1 MSILAI
7 TEPCQ
12 AANPIMRAPWKT
24 ATALLVGM
32 VVAGGDAAAAEPKVA
47 VFDFELV
54 DTSLEGA
61 TYGPRADQQARLVHI
76 TDQLRDRLAKSGR
89 VAVVDIAP
97 VAAQA
102 KATNLRTC
110 DGCDTDLANQLGA
123 DFAVVGWVQKV
134 SNLILNMNII
144 VRDAKTARVISLK
157 SVDMR
162 GNTDE
167 TWARALDWLVRDDLL
182 PVHGQGVFQ

>member
-1 MSILAI
+1 MSMAI

-61 TYGPRADQQARLVHI
+61 TYGPRADQQTRLVQI
-76 TDQLRDRLAKSGR
+76 TDQLRDRLASGR

-110 DGCDTDLANQLGA
+110 DGCDADFANQLGA
-123 DFAVVGWVQKV
+123 DFAVIGWVQKV
-134 SNLILNMNII
+134 SNLILNMNIM
-144 VRDAKTARVISLK
+144 VRDAKTARVTSLK

-167 TWARALDWLVRDDLL
+167 SWSRAVDWLVRNDLL
-182 PVHGQGVFQ
+182 AVRGQGVFQ

>member
-1 MSILAI
+1 
-7 TEPCQ
+7 
-12 AANPIMRAPWKT
+12 MRAPWKI

-32 VVAGGDAAAAEPKVA
+32 VAVAGGAAAEPKVA

-61 TYGPRADQQARLVHI
+61 TYGPRADQQTRLVHI
-76 TDQLRDRLAKSGR
+76 TDQLRERLAKSGR

-102 KATNLRTC
+102 KAINLRTC
-110 DGCDTDLANQLGA
+110 DGCDADFAKLLGA
-123 DFAVVGWVQKV
+123 DFAVIGWVQKV

-167 TWARALDWLVRDDLL
+167 TWSRAVDWLVRNDLL
-182 PVHGQGVFQ
+182 AVHGQGVFQ

>member
-1 MSILAI
+1 
-7 TEPCQ
+7 
-12 AANPIMRAPWKT
+12 MRTPWKI
-24 ATALLVGM
+24 AAALLVG
-32 VVAGGDAAAAEPKVA
+32 VVAAAGAAAAAEPKVA

-61 TYGPRADQQARLVHI
+61 TYGPRADQQTRLVQI

-89 VAVVDIAP
+89 IVVVDIAP

-102 KATNLRTC
+102 RAANLRTC
-110 DGCDTDLANQLGA
+110 DGCDAGFANQLGA
-123 DFAVVGWVQKV
+123 DFAVSGWVQKV
-134 SNLILNMNII
+134 SNLILNMNVI

-167 TWARALDWLVRDDLL
+167 SWSRAIDWLIRNDLL
-182 PVHGQGVFQ
+182 AAGDRGVFQ

>member
-1 MSILAI
+1 
-7 TEPCQ
+7 
-12 AANPIMRAPWKT
+12 MRASWKI
-24 ATALLVGM
+24 ATALLVVM
-32 VVAGGDAAAAEPKVA
+32 IAVAGPAAAEPKVA

-61 TYGPRADQQARLVHI
+61 TYGPRADQQTRLMKI

-97 VAAQA
+97 LAPQA
-102 KATNLRTC
+102 KAVNLRTC
-110 DGCDTDLANQLGA
+110 DGCDVDFANQLGA
-123 DFAVVGWVQKV
+123 DFAVSGWVQKV

-167 TWARALDWLVRDDLL
+167 SWSRAMDWLVRNDLL
-182 PVHGQGVFQ
+182 AVGGQGVFQ